1 MNKIC
6 PYCKGEGK
14 AVVVV
19 PHSFIEGQFKTAI
32 KWCICMRAK
41 FVSESSDNTILSNF
55 EADVV
60 PFKKINLQ
68 LIFNPVELNQSPNL
82 LIQGDYNTFCNHLRS
97 LIIKY
102 RYAEPSSFIYCCN
115 SIDILQRFY
124 VQQSDGTSP
133 GLSEAEKFD
142 LLVICFGALQKNDQ
156 LKTCMAEVV
165 YSRKKKRKPV
175 WIFLPFQ
182 SMEQCT
188 YEKSPELD
196 EHLKDFVPVMIADEN
211 VKVTRG
217 TKVNNNASNF
227 KGV

>member
-1 MNKIC
+1 MI
-6 PYCKGEGK
+6 
-14 AVVVV
+14 V
-19 PHSFIEGQFKTAI
+19 PHPFIEGQLKSVI
-32 KWCICMRAK
+32 RWCVCMKAK
-41 FVSESSDNTILSNF
+41 FVSESPDNTILSNF

-60 PFKKINLQ
+60 PFNKINPQ
-68 LIFNPVELNQSPNL
+68 LIFHPEDLSQSPNL

-97 LIIKY
+97 IIIRY
-102 RYAEPSSFIYCCN
+102 RYADPSSFIYCCN

-124 VQQSDGTSP
+124 VQQSDGSSP

-165 YSRKKKRKPV
+165 YSRRKKRKPV
-175 WIFLPFQ
+175 WIFQPFQ

-196 EHLKDFVPVMIADEN
+196 EQLREFVSVTVADEN
-211 VKVTRG
+211 VKVSRV

-227 KGV
+227 NGV